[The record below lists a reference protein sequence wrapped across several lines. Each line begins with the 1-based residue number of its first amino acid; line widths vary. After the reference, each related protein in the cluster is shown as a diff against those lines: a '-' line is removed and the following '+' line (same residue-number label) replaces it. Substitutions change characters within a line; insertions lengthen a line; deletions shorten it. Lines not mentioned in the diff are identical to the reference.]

1 LEWNHYIIYELFS
14 FTTMNGRKQKYPDI
28 VLVVVLV
35 SSSLFFM
42 TASLG
47 ATIIIQTTDGQR
59 QAGQQ
64 NAINT
69 TGNNSMFNQTGDIAN
84 QSSAVVGSMQNQTS
98 VNQTQPGTAALL
110 ANLTKGDFESLKE
123 DLTEAR
129 QALENNETTTVLDE
143 LNSASGELFQIT
155 SSPFDPA
162 HVEAMTQEFNQL
174 QTHIDQ
180 AQEQALK
187 DDHAGALGN
196 LSFAESELLKIT
208 QTLPPSQE

>member
-1 LEWNHYIIYELFS
+1 
-14 FTTMNGRKQKYPDI
+14 MNGRKQKYPVV

-35 SSSLFFM
+35 ISSLLFL
-42 TASLG
+42 TASFG
-47 ATIIIQTTDGQR
+47 ATISFQTTDGQQ

-64 NAINT
+64 NAVNT
-69 TGNNSMFNQTGDIAN
+69 TGNNSMSNQTGGIAN
-84 QSSAVVGSMQNQTS
+84 QSNAVVDSMQNQTS
-98 VNQTQPGTAALL
+98 VNQTQTGTAALM
-110 ANLTKGDFESLKE
+110 ANLTQGDFESLKQ

-129 QALENNETTTVLDE
+129 QGLENNDTTTVLDE

-208 QTLPPSQE
+208 QMLPPSQE